1 MFEKE
6 IQEYEALLKVYREK
20 VTDRMAMDDLKEY
33 NEILFSA
40 HSCAIEGNS
49 FSVNDTRELKEKGL
63 GVIPQGKTLFEAFEM
78 LDHFKAYEYLFNQ
91 PEAPLSESLLK
102 ETHRILTEHTLTY
115 RHPDVKPGE
124 YTETDMCAGDTI
136 FGEHEQLIARI
147 PQLLAST
154 QRALDEGKVHPV
166 VLAARFHGFYEYLHP
181 FRDGNGRIGRLF
193 SNFILHK
200 MGHPIVIITQESKEE
215 YINALRFI
223 RIERTD
229 EHLVS
234 FFFQT
239 ALNRM
244 RHEIEEKKKQSR
256 IISFLF

>member
-20 VTDRMAMDDLKEY
+20 VTDCMAMDDLKEY

-115 RHPDVKPGE
+115 RYPDAKPGE
-124 YTETDMCAGDTI
+124 YTETDMCV
-136 FGEHEQLIARI
+136 QVI
-147 PQLLAST
+147 P
-154 QRALDEGKVHPV
+154 
-166 VLAARFHGFYEYLHP
+166 
-181 FRDGNGRIGRLF
+181 F
-193 SNFILHK
+193 SAN
-200 MGHPIVIITQESKEE
+200 MS
-215 YINALRFI
+215 
-223 RIERTD
+223 
-229 EHLVS
+229 S
-234 FFFQT
+234 
-239 ALNRM
+239 
-244 RHEIEEKKKQSR
+244 
-256 IISFLF
+256 